1 MANAQDLLDFAAG
14 EVGYDRY
21 SDPEKGTKYGRW
33 YESEVDR
40 CADNYDFG
48 GNGVAFCA
56 MFASYCLAKVG
67 VECAGFPGAYCPS
80 IHHKQHLKVSELR
93 AGDVVLFDW
102 EDDGT
107 DDHVGFVVSN
117 DASAR
122 VVHTIEGNTN
132 GGKVARR
139 TRAWSTV
146 CGGIRPKYVDAAA
159 QPAKPAPTK
168 PAATTKEEKV
178 YKFATI
184 RKGSKGN
191 AVKLFQAAYNARYG
205 GSLAIDG
212 DAGKNTDAAI
222 YDVQKRTGIATDR
235 ICGPNTWGK
244 MFLE

>member
-80 IHHKQHLKVSELR
+80 IHHKQHLGVSELR

-122 VVHTIEGNTN
+122 VVHTIEGNTS

-146 CGGIRPKYVDAAA
+146 CGGIRPKYDGAPAGSN
-159 QPAKPAPTK
+159 QAKPAK
-168 PAATTKEEKV
+168 GEKV
-178 YKFATI
+178 YKFPTVKKGM
-184 RKGSKGN
+184 KGSHV
-191 AVKLFQAAYNARYG
+191 AMFQATYNTRFG
-205 GSLAIDG
+205 GKLAIDG
-212 DAGKNTDAAI
+212 SAGPATHSAIGDA
-222 YDVQKRTGIATDR
+222 QSRLGIAKDFS
-235 ICGPNTWGK
+235 CGPDTWSHLLG
-244 MFLE
+244 E

>member
-1 MANAQDLLDFAAG
+1 MATAKDLLDFAAG

-33 YESEVDR
+33 YEAEVDR

-48 GNGVAFCA
+48 ANGVAFCA

-80 IHHKQHLKVSELR
+80 IHHKQHLTVSDLK

-102 EDDGT
+102 DDDGT

-117 DASAR
+117 DPSAR

-139 TRAWSTV
+139 TRAWSTI
-146 CGGIRPKYVDAAA
+146 CGGIRPKYDGASSTAT
-159 QPAKPAPTK
+159 AKPAT
-168 PAATTKEEKV
+168 TTKEEKV
-178 YKFATI
+178 YKFPTI

-191 AVKLFQAAYNARYG
+191 AVKLFQAAYNTRFG
-205 GSLAIDG
+205 GGLAVDG
-212 DAGKNTDAAI
+212 DAGTKTDAAI

-235 ICGPNTWGK
+235 ICGPDTWGK
-244 MFLE
+244 MMLQ

>member
-122 VVHTIEGNTN
+122 VVRTIEGNTN

-146 CGGIRPKYVDAAA
+146 CGGIRPKYGDAAA
-159 QPAKPAPTK
+159 PAAKPAPAK
-168 PAATTKEEKV
+168 PAATTKEDKV

-205 GSLAIDG
+205 GGLTIDG

-222 YDVQKRTGIATDR
+222 YDVQKRTGIKDDR